1 MGYAE
6 ALDHLDS
13 LGIDAMKGLKP
24 SLHRIEAICDELNHP
39 ERSVPA
45 IHVTGTN
52 GKTSTARI
60 ASAILE
66 AAGLSV
72 ATFTSP
78 HLQTIRERFV
88 LSGEPIDADVFGE
101 VFDHF
106 RTYLEHVEGSLGE
119 QLSYFEVLTAMF
131 FLWAAE
137 GPVDA
142 MVVEV
147 GLGGRWDATN
157 VMDASVAVITN
168 VGLDH
173 TALLGKTR
181 TEIATEKAG
190 IIKSGART
198 VTAERAPEIL
208 QVIETEVNLVG
219 ASVVRID
226 REFAV
231 TDNRTAVGGRYL
243 GVRSSARGYDGLY
256 LPLHGSHQGVNAAT
270 ALEAVVN
277 FVPEGSLDADV
288 ISDGFS
294 RALVPGRL
302 ETVLVDDPEGTVI
315 LDVAHNPDG
324 MAALINSLVEG
335 FAFERI
341 VFVVGILGDKDH
353 RGMLSELARVPCDLI
368 ATEAKSV
375 RSVPPRE
382 LERAGEEL
390 GLSTR
395 VEPDIAAAI
404 PDALALADGAGP
416 VVVTGSHYVVGA
428 ARDVLLGSVP

>member
-1 MGYAE
+1 MGYEE
-6 ALDHLDS
+6 ALDHLDA

-24 SLHRIEAICDELNHP
+24 SLHRIEAVCETLNHP

-60 ASAILE
+60 ASGVLE

-88 LSGEPIDADVFGE
+88 LSGEPIDAIVFGE
-101 VFDHF
+101 VFDHI
-106 RTYLEHVEGSLGE
+106 RSYLEHVEKSLGE

-137 GPVDA
+137 GPMDA

-157 VMDASVAVITN
+157 VIEASVAVITN
-168 VGLDH
+168 VSLDH
-173 TALLGKTR
+173 TGLLGKTP

-190 IIKSGART
+190 IIKSGTRT
-198 VTAERAPEIL
+198 VTAERAPDTL
-208 QVIETEVNLVG
+208 QVIETEASLVG

-226 REFAV
+226 RDFAV

-243 GVRSSARGYDGLY
+243 SVRSSARNYDGLY

-270 ALEAVVN
+270 ALESVVN
-277 FVPEGSLDADV
+277 FVPEGSLDNEV
-288 ISDGFS
+288 VSDGFA
-294 RALVPGRL
+294 RAMVPGRL
-302 ETVLVDDPEGTVI
+302 ESVLVEEPEGTVI

-324 MAALINSLVEG
+324 MAALINSLVEA
-335 FAFERI
+335 FAFERV
-341 VFVVGILGDKDH
+341 VFVVGILGDKDY

-368 ATEAKSV
+368 VTEAKSV
-375 RSVPPRE
+375 RSVPPEE
-382 LERAGEEL
+382 LERAAQEL
-390 GLSTR
+390 GLSAR
-395 VEPDIAAAI
+395 LEADVAAAI
-404 PDALALADGAGP
+404 PEALALAGGTEP

-428 ARDVLLGSVP
+428 ARDILLGSVP